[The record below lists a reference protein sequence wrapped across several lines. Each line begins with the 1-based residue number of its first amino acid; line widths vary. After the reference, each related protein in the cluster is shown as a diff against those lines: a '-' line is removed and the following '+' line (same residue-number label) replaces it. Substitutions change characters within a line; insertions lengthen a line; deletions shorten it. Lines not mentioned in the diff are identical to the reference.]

1 MQRPTI
7 PPHLRVLTAA
17 YCLLALLLLLLPL
30 ATYPVRPH
38 GDGQKAVLVRLAT
51 GTTLTGLAAELE
63 QGGII
68 CSARAFTLY
77 GRLRGAQ
84 SRLQAGTY
92 RVNDALPPAEIL
104 RRIMAGEV
112 SVERFAVPEGYSL
125 LQLAEMLGSRK
136 LLDPDEFLAACRNR
150 ALLAEFAI
158 AAESA
163 EGYLFPSTYDL
174 PPGISAEETVRL
186 MLGKFQ
192 QVYDERIARQAANR
206 HLTRHQ
212 LVTLASLVEK
222 EAKVPRE
229 RPLIAAVFHNRLQ
242 RGMPLQSDPT
252 AVYGRRTFGGTVTA
266 EDVRRRTPYNT
277 YVIRGLPPGPIGN
290 PSAEALEAAIHPA
303 AVPYLYFVARQDG
316 THFFSTSLD
325 EHNKG
330 VTRYLKSRP
339 TPAER
344 GE

>member
-17 YCLLALLLLLLPL
+17 FSALAMLLVLLPL
-30 ATYPVRPH
+30 ATYPLRPH
-38 GDGQKAVLVRLAT
+38 GEGQHAVLVRLVA
-51 GTTLTGLAAELE
+51 GTTLTGLAADLE
-63 QGGII
+63 QAGVIG
-68 CSARAFTLY
+68 SARAFSLY

-92 RVNDALPPAEIL
+92 RVDDGISPAEIL
-104 RRIMAGEV
+104 RRMMAGEV
-112 SVERFAVPEGYSL
+112 SVERFAVPEGYSM
-125 LQLAEMLGSRK
+125 LQLAEMLGSRN
-136 LLDPDEFLAACRNR
+136 LLDPQDFLAACRDR
-150 ALLAEFAI
+150 TLLAEFGI
-158 AAESA
+158 TAASA

-174 PPGISAEETVRL
+174 PPGISARETVRL
-186 MLGKFQ
+186 MLRKFQ
-192 QVYDERIARQAANR
+192 QVYDGRIARQLADGR
-206 HLTRHQ
+206 LSRHQ

-222 EAKVPRE
+222 EAKVPQE

-252 AVYGRRTFGGTVTA
+252 AVYGLRAFGGTVTA

-277 YVIRGLPPGPIGN
+277 YIIRGLPPGPIGN
-290 PSAEALEAAIHPA
+290 PGAEALEAALRPA

-316 THFFSTSLD
+316 THFFSATLD
-325 EHNKG
+325 EHNRG
-330 VTRYLKSRP
+330 VTRYLKSRR